1 MSKPLSLQGKA
12 LGLLARREHT
22 RAELAQKLSAHTEDA
37 AELAALLDDLVRR
50 GFLSNTRYAAE
61 FVRAKSRRY
70 GAAHMSYALREKGV
84 AESDI
89 AAALG
94 ALESDEL
101 SRARQVW
108 QAKFNAPPASIE
120 ERGKQMRFLAGRGFS
135 ADIIRKVLRG
145 EGD

>member
-22 RAELAQKLSAHTEDA
+22 RAELGQKLSAHTEDA

-50 GFLSNTRYAAE
+50 GFQSDARYAAE
-61 FVRAKSRRY
+61 FVRAKSRRF
-70 GAAHMSYALREKGV
+70 GAAHMRYALREKGV
-84 AESDI
+84 AEADI
-89 AAALG
+89 AAALD

-101 SRARQVW
+101 SRAQQVW
-108 QAKFNAPPASIE
+108 RAKFTALPASME

-135 ADIIRKVLRG
+135 AEIIRQVLRG

>member
-22 RAELAQKLSAHTEDA
+22 RAELAQKLSPHTEDA

-50 GFLSNTRYAAE
+50 GFQSDTRYAAE

-70 GAAHMSYALREKGV
+70 GAAHMRYALREKGV
-84 AESDI
+84 AETVI
-89 AAALG
+89 AAALDTR
-94 ALESDEL
+94 ESDEL
-101 SRARQVW
+101 SRAQEVW
-108 QAKFNAPPASIE
+108 QAKFSAPPASIE

-135 ADIIRKVLRG
+135 IDIIRKVLRG